1 MSSRSPSPSSSP
13 HTPPPGSPQVRV
25 TLPTPPSFLA
35 HRSRSSEGME
45 RRHSSNSITSAT
57 VFSEHD
63 EVDELKH
70 TTQQAKRLSI
80 SSIHDPIV
88 EDGDKRN
95 RRVSFSN
102 ETKIIS
108 RPVSLKPASQAAD
121 GTEDGGLKSPVYR
134 IPQRQNSAHGAED
147 NDAEETLASPQTTS
161 RIPSTPS
168 SANKRPL
175 SFQGLG
181 SPSSTSPSRF
191 ASTAAARGISIAPA
205 LSKGGAFRSIWS
217 AGIIPSSSSGWI
229 SPAPALASANAKPP
243 RSAKTPTTPNSIKSP
258 VPGSAAELAKQ
269 RGLSIAILKEDG
281 QGVLPITPGLATGT
295 SGLKSPL
302 GGVKS
307 PELKVLRGLDSAAL
321 SGLTSAKST
330 GVPDTGGSGSSR
342 KEIILCK
349 FYHTPGLTCTS
360 RPCRFVHNLSSIG
373 ITTGTGVPSSALLTA
388 SAMLSPRQTPDPTSG
403 TFAQAQMRPP
413 ANTGK
418 TIRLR
423 EGEDLSNVMP
433 GERVVVEDENG
444 QEVVGQIF
452 MMSGGGK
459 GAMGK
464 SREKWKTVPCKDF
477 ADGHCPYGDYCSFI
491 HDEKPSTV
499 NQSEEAQPN
508 KADKPADAN
517 KTDSAVSAR
526 PGHRK
531 SASMGS
537 SLNAWTKALP
547 RVQLVSS
554 VKVDPEVLKK
564 KDNSLSAFAAPFSK
578 QPVAVD
584 NAGEI
589 VPALLSPKPLLPS
602 AEIDSEKLKAKTPP
616 ARAKEPLAIPMAPT
630 PTAPPKSNAWSKGP
644 PPTLRKVASLKK
656 VTITDTEPSSQLA
669 TIPDRFSESGELK
682 TPTSAS
688 HLMPPVSA
696 FSMFGTESD
705 PASPFDPVVQR
716 RKMQELED
724 ALTLRQNALPRSN
737 LSQAI
742 SFDVGPIS
750 PSGGYPRSPTPSAT
764 FNSSTYPWGMPMSP
778 VFMPGYQ
785 DPAIP
790 NIRGGLGVMW
800 TPAGWAVQDA
810 AMKSALRTAE
820 VKTKFGEE
828 TRRRQAKNYFRT
840 RPCKFF
846 MEGFCPHGEECTYMH
861 MVSPPSP
868 DQTAS
873 SDSGSFSPSSKPS
886 HLPMGMRHP
895 KHQTL
900 PCKFFNSAMGCMNG
914 DTCTFLH
921 TRVVPESVPLVERPR
936 PWRTK
941 PCRHFQLG
949 RCTLGDACHFAHVPD
964 PAWLASGGSAIYGG
978 PKEDRPCPSWK
989 RTGRCPDGNGCRLLH
1004 LGEGGEGNLEN
1015 LTEDGLQKTLEEM
1028 REKVRR
1034 WNEEDEEDDDDVE
1047 IVTGMSSSSYSPSSS
1062 IKA

>member
-1 MSSRSPSPSSSP
+1 MTTRASSPSSSP
-13 HTPPPGSPQVRV
+13 HTPPLNSPRMRV
-25 TLPTPPSFLA
+25 TLPTPPSFSA

-45 RRHSSNSITSAT
+45 RQHSSNSITSAA
-57 VFSEHD
+57 VFSENE
-63 EVDELKH
+63 EVDELQQ
-70 TTQQAKRLSI
+70 TTKQAKRLSI
-80 SSIHDPIV
+80 SSIHDPVV
-88 EDGDKRN
+88 EGNDKRN

-102 ETKIIS
+102 ETKVIS
-108 RPVSLKPASQAAD
+108 RPVTLNPASNTAAVS
-121 GTEDGGLKSPVYR
+121 EDGGLKSPVYK
-134 IPQRQNSAHGAED
+134 IPQRQGTTVTMED
-147 NDAEETLASPQTTS
+147 NDAEETLASPQTTGK
-161 RIPSTPS
+161 IPSTPS
-168 SANKRPL
+168 SANRRPL

-191 ASTAAARGISIAPA
+191 ASTAAARGISIAPS

-217 AGIIPSSSSGWI
+217 AGIVPSSSSGWI
-229 SPAPALASANAKPP
+229 NPAPALASANAKPL
-243 RSAKTPTTPNSIKSP
+243 RSAKTPTTPSSAKSP
-258 VPGSAAELAKQ
+258 IAGSAADLAKQ

-281 QGVLPITPGLATGT
+281 QGVLPVTPGLGTGT
-295 SGLKSPL
+295 SGFKSPL
-302 GGVKS
+302 GGLKS
-307 PELKVLRGLDSAAL
+307 PEVKVFRGLDSAAL
-321 SGLTSAKST
+321 SGLASAKST
-330 GVPDTGGSGSSR
+330 GVPDTASSGSSK

-373 ITTGTGVPSSALLTA
+373 VTPTTGVPSTALLTA
-388 SAMLSPRQTPDPTSG
+388 NALLSPRQTPDPTSG
-403 TFAQAQMRPP
+403 TFAQAQMRAP
-413 ANTGK
+413 ASNGK
-418 TIRLR
+418 SLRLR
-423 EGEDLSNVMP
+423 DGEDLDNVMP

-452 MMSGGGK
+452 LMSGGGK

-477 ADGHCPYGDYCSFI
+477 AEGHCSYGDYCSFI
-491 HDEKPSTV
+491 HDEKVPAGTL
-499 NQSEEAQPN
+499 ATDL
-508 KADKPADAN
+508 KADKGDKPADA
-517 KTDSAVSAR
+517 KTEASAPAR
-526 PGHRK
+526 PSHRK

-537 SLNAWTKALP
+537 SLNAWTKSLP
-547 RVQLVSS
+547 KVQLVPS
-554 VKVDPEVLKK
+554 VTVDPEVLKK
-564 KDNSLSAFAAPFSK
+564 KDNGLSAFAAPFSK
-578 QPVAVD
+578 QPIAVD

-589 VPALLSPKPLLPS
+589 VPALPSPTPLLPS
-602 AEIDSEKLKAKTPP
+602 AKIDGEGLKAITPP

-644 PPTLRKVASLKK
+644 PPNLRKVASLKK
-656 VTITDTEPSSQLA
+656 VMITDTEPSSQLA
-669 TIPDRFSESGELK
+669 IIPDHHAGSGELK
-682 TPTSAS
+682 TPTSAT

-724 ALTLRQNALPRSN
+724 ALTMRQNALPRSN
-737 LSQAI
+737 LSQAM
-742 SFDVGPIS
+742 SYDATPMS
-750 PSGGYPRSPTPSAT
+750 PTGGYPMSPTSSVGLG
-764 FNSSTYPWGMPMSP
+764 SSTYPWGMPMSP
-778 VFMPGYQ
+778 VVIPGYQ
-785 DPAIP
+785 DPVISSIP
-790 NIRGGLGVMW
+790 GGLGVMW

-810 AMKSALRTAE
+810 AMKNALRTAE

-861 MVSPPSP
+861 MIPPPSP

-873 SDSGSFSPSSKPS
+873 SDSDSFSPPSKPS
-886 HLPMGMRHP
+886 MLQSGLRHP

-900 PCKFFNSAMGCMNG
+900 PCKFYNSAMGCMNG
-914 DTCTFLH
+914 DSCTFLH
-921 TRVVPESVPLVERPR
+921 TRVVPDSVPLVERPR

-964 PAWLASGGSAIYGG
+964 PAWLASGNTMPYSGAR
-978 PKEDRPCPSWK
+978 EDRPCPSWN
-989 RTGRCPDGNGCRLLH
+989 RTGRCPDGNGCRFLH
-1004 LGEGGEGNLEN
+1004 MGEGGEGNAES
-1015 LTEDGLQKTLEEM
+1015 LTEEGLQKTLEEM

-1034 WNEEDEEDDDDVE
+1034 WNEEEEEDDDDVE

-1062 IKA
+1062 IRA